1 MSIFKVTTDSTGTI
15 LDRSRAPDCLSPVS
29 QLAIIVG
36 HVLAESTTV
45 VAVVGTAVMKPDS
58 VLMNLSS
65 RRCFVTVQ
73 KVFEN

>member
-45 VAVVGTAVMKPDS
+45 IAVVGTAVMTDETGFRFDES
-58 VLMNLSS
+58 
-65 RRCFVTVQ
+65 
-73 KVFEN
+73 FEPPLFCHRPN